1 VRISVGRQRSDG
13 RGQSLGKPGRR
24 PVGVRAVLAGAAAA
38 GRRYW
43 SRILAV
49 AIAVSVVTAVA
60 EIVVDEYVD
69 RTNLPLVVFADLS
82 ASAVSLL
89 GAVFLSGFICK
100 LTAARGEVSARQVL
114 RILPWAR
121 LIGADLLVTLLVV
134 IGILLLVIPGLV
146 AINLFAVVGPVIEI
160 EDLRIWAALRRSA
173 RLVKPHFWTVAL
185 LVTLPI
191 AITGEIDGIVPEP
204 DNLRAVI
211 ENLAVRGVVEGF
223 AEAVIALIVV
233 HLSRRLI
240 ELDNAARRRGPQA
253 SQ

>member
-1 VRISVGRQRSDG
+1 VGRQRSDG
-13 RGQSLGKPGRR
+13 QRQSRHKPERR
-24 PVGVRAVLAGAAAA
+24 PVGIRRVLADAAAA
-38 GRRYW
+38 GRHYW

-49 AIAVSVVTAVA
+49 AIVVSVVTAVA

-69 RTNLPLVVFADLS
+69 RANLPLVVFADLS

-100 LTAARGEVSARQVL
+100 LTAARGEVSVRQVL

-121 LIGADLLVTLLVV
+121 LIGADLLVALLVV

-160 EDLRIWAALRRSA
+160 EDLRIRAALRRSA

-233 HLSRRLI
+233 YLSRRLI
-240 ELDNAARRRGPQA
+240 ELDNAARRPEPQA
-253 SQ
+253 SR

>member
-1 VRISVGRQRSDG
+1 MGSQHQASQRSA
-13 RGQSLGKPGRR
+13 RSKPERR

-49 AIAVSVVTAVA
+49 AIAVSVVTAVV
-60 EIVVDEYVD
+60 EIIVDEYVD
-69 RTNLPLVVFADLS
+69 PANVPLKVFADLS
-82 ASAVSLL
+82 SSAVSLL

-100 LTAARGEVSARQVL
+100 LTAASGDGKQLSVRHVL
-114 RILPWAR
+114 AILPWGR
-121 LIGADLLVTLLVV
+121 LTGADLLVSFFAA
-134 IGILLLVIPGLV
+134 IGILLLLIPGLV
-146 AINLFAVVGPVIEI
+146 VINLFGVVGPVIEI

-173 RLVKPHFWTVAL
+173 HLVKPHFWTVAL

-191 AITGEIDGIVPEP
+191 AIAGEIDSVVPEP
-204 DNLRAVI
+204 DNLRAVL
-211 ENLAVRGVVEGF
+211 ENLVIRGVIEGF

-240 ELDNAARRRGPQA
+240 ELDRPAAA
-253 SQ
+253 